1 MLIAQLLLEFG
12 ESHNFSYQVVRLL
25 DLRKEIN
32 NEEAATS
39 AATPSESQHQMNSGF
54 FLDIVVRDCL
64 TILKLLAGK
73 YESLL
78 VRRYALLV
86 LNPKLQI
93 LYSITWANFRKG
105 YSFASK

>member
-39 AATPSESQHQMNSGF
+39 AATSSESQHQMNSGF

-64 TILKLLAGK
+64 TILKLLASK

-86 LNPKLQI
+86 LNPKL
-93 LYSITWANFRKG
+93 
-105 YSFASK
+105 

>member
-1 MLIAQLLLEFG
+1 MLNAQLLLEFG
-12 ESHNFSYQVVRLL
+12 ESHHFSNQVVRLL

-39 AATPSESQHQMNSGF
+39 AATSSESQHQMNSGF

-64 TILKLLAGK
+64 TILKLLASK

-86 LNPKLQI
+86 LNPKLQV
-93 LYSITWANFRKG
+93 LYSITGA
-105 YSFASK
+105 